1 MGEGTDVASGRAST
15 SSWPTAVLVA
25 LVSGL
30 AVLALYLIHPL
41 TEGYTLPVGPD
52 GPVYTWLARAAAA
65 TGLPES
71 PGAGPGVPTLT
82 LLLGRI
88 LGTDP
93 LETVTL
99 LGPVLAACCAL
110 AGVALIEAALGP
122 SLHRALLAA
131 VFTGAFTAYLAGG
144 WLANVAM
151 VAVFLAAAAA
161 MALAGRGW
169 HPAVLCAAM
178 LGAAGLLH
186 RVFFLVGAVILLLVV
201 VGFALREGR
210 QGRPWRQMHAARMA
224 VALGGGLAVAAG
236 GALWMTTA
244 ATIPGDTSQ
253 DGFFR
258 RIGLRDLLLDRYRER
273 FWGDAGRA
281 ALPVAVGFGLAGWA
295 GAAGDTERRD
305 GRRFLTLLWGAWAV
319 LTVGGILVLAATGW
333 GPPNRLLQFAFFL
346 PIGAAAGAAALLR
359 GGILGGVVAAV
370 AAAAFVGGA
379 MGGWFR
385 QSPSF
390 TAEELNAVRRAGRVI
405 HRMELSPGVPLVF
418 VVDTD
423 QPAAAYH
430 VTRATNLIR
439 MGVPAER
446 IGDVRIVV
454 GTPEDVLE
462 RRATRTGDPEHDRI
476 ASVYLR
482 EAGEALDRGAILVLR
497 PFNPAASSSEG
508 GVVRPDVIVLSDHAP
523 PRPAPS
529 RLPAVEPMNG
539 LESIDLVWR
548 SVTALLVL
556 GVIGLGWSR
565 WGLREGGW
573 LASLAGAP
581 SAGMAV
587 AVLVGVTADRL
598 GLRLDTMGAL
608 LAVLAVGAIGFL
620 VAARTRRNSGASRPQ
635 LRRPLDQQRR

>member
-1 MGEGTDVASGRAST
+1 MLLAIVS
-15 SSWPTAVLVA
+15 A
-25 LVSGL
+25 LIV
-30 AVLALYLIHPL
+30 VALYLIHPL
-41 TEGYTLPVGPD
+41 TEGYTLPIGPD

-65 TGLPES
+65 TGLAES

-99 LGPVLAACCAL
+99 LGPVLAACCGL
-110 AGVALIEAALGP
+110 AGAALIEAALGP

-131 VFTGAFTAYLAGG
+131 VLTGAFTAYLAGG

-169 HPAVLCAAM
+169 PPAVLCAAM
-178 LGAAGLLH
+178 LGAAGLFH
-186 RVFFLVGAVILLLVV
+186 RVFFLVGAMMLLLVV
-201 VGFALREGR
+201 VGSGLRERREGR
-210 QGRPWRQMHAARMA
+210 SWRELHAARMA
-224 VALGGGLAVAAG
+224 VALGGGLAVAG
-236 GALWMTTA
+236 GGVLWMTTA

-258 RIGLRDLLLDRYRER
+258 RTGLRDLLLDRYRER
-273 FWGDAGRA
+273 FWGDVGRA
-281 ALPVAVGFGLAGWA
+281 AIPVAVGFGLAGWA
-295 GAAGDTERRD
+295 GAAADTDQRD
-305 GRRFLTLLWGAWAV
+305 GRRFLTLLWAAWAV
-319 LTVGGILVLAATGW
+319 LTVGGILVLAATAW

-359 GGILGGVVAAV
+359 RGILGGVVVAA

-390 TAEELNAVRRAGRVI
+390 TAEELNAVKQAGSVI
-405 HRMELSPGVPLVF
+405 RRMELAPGVPLVF

-430 VTRATNLIR
+430 VTRAANLIR
-439 MGVPAER
+439 MGVPADR
-446 IGDVRIVV
+446 IADVRIVV
-454 GTPEDVLE
+454 GTPDDVLE
-462 RRATRTGDPEHDRI
+462 RRAPRTGDREHDRI

-482 EAGEALDRGAILVLR
+482 EAGEALDRGTILVLR
-497 PFNPAASSSEG
+497 SFNPAAGSTEED
-508 GVVRPDVIVLSDHAP
+508 VVGPEVILLSDHTP
-523 PRPAPS
+523 PGPAPS
-529 RLPAVEPMNG
+529 RLPAVEPVKG
-539 LESIDLVWR
+539 LGSINLVWR
-548 SVTALLVL
+548 SVAALLAL

-565 WGLREGGW
+565 WGLREAGW

-581 SAGMAV
+581 SAGVAV
-587 AVLVGVTADRL
+587 AVLVGVPADRL
-598 GLRLDTMGAL
+598 GLRLDTIGAL
-608 LAVLAVGAIGFL
+608 LAFLATGAIGFI
-620 VAARTRRNSGASRPQ
+620 VAARTRKNPGASRPQ
-635 LRRPLDQQRR
+635 LRRPLDQERR